1 MGSDFRQ
8 KSGGVGRAQASEGG
22 SGRQKDKE
30 QKLWGGPAA
39 CTRVPRLLVGSGPPV
54 SSERDRTGQWGL
66 PGAWESQPDV
76 PEPTGC
82 SDEC

>member
-1 MGSDFRQ
+1 MGSDSGQ
-8 KSGGVGRAQASEGG
+8 KSGAMGRAQASEGG
-22 SGRQKDKE
+22 SGGQKDKE

-39 CTRVPRLLVGSGPPV
+39 CMRVPRLLVGSGAPV
-54 SSERDRTGQWGL
+54 CSEQDRTGQWGL
-66 PGAWESQPDV
+66 PGGWESQPAV